1 MYLGNFILRQWKSL
15 TDRRGAPM
23 MGSRQESGGCSSE
36 EVIAVT
42 LLETLALLNLIAV
55 VIFGILGYIKK

>member
-1 MYLGNFILRQWKSL
+1 
-15 TDRRGAPM
+15 M
-23 MGSRQESGGCSSE
+23 MWSRQESGGCSSK